1 MSPIYE
7 HRCPACGLEDEEFK
21 PMSEANMPP
30 VCPVCGAQTVR
41 IPSRF
46 GFEIPGFKHGQ
57 RIDPDEIGQRSFD
70 RQKYLSEEA
79 ARKTPPPPAPP
90 KEPRPAKDLPLKA
103 TFKPAPEMENSK
115 VDWHAPRLNGNT

>member
-1 MSPIYE
+1 
-7 HRCPACGLEDEEFK
+7 
-21 PMSEANMPP
+21 MSEANMPP

-70 RQKYLSEEA
+70 RQKDPSEEA
-79 ARKTPPPPAPP
+79 AKETPPPPAPP
-90 KEPRPAKDLPLKA
+90 KEPRPANGSAAEGDLQTRPGDGELQGGLA
-103 TFKPAPEMENSK
+103 RSPPEREHMK
-115 VDWHAPRLNGNT
+115 GA